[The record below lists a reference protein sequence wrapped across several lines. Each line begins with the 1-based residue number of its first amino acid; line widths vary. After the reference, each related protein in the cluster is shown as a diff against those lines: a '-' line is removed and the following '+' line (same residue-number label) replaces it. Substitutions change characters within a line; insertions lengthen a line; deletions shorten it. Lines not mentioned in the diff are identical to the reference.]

1 MTRDAENWL
10 IDWSLTDGGGS
21 HVMEA
26 PMSINKRYLPGRR
39 SMRLKRESATS
50 LRSDFHIEVFPE
62 RVHHGEIVRAYAT
75 GEARVDAATMPS
87 PGTFVTAAA
96 GGLGLVEALVDLFGG
111 WLQFVYMPKA
121 YGTIEIEYHCP

>member
-1 MTRDAENWL
+1 
-10 IDWSLTDGGGS
+10 
-21 HVMEA
+21 
-26 PMSINKRYLPGRR
+26 
-39 SMRLKRESATS
+39 MRATS

-121 YGTIEIEYHCP
+121 YGTIEIEYHCPRPTTLHRPGSGIAVADGGGEEGPSKCVIPVDRRVNH